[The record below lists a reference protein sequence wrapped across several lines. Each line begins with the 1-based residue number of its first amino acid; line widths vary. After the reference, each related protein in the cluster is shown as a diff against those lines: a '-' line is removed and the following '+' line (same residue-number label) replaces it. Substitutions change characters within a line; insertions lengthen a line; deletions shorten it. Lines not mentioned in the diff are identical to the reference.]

1 MYNSVKKR
9 KKFTVFVLFILI
21 IGIFTLT
28 ACDLDE
34 NLTDDFADQDTY
46 EAKLDEAIIEMDAGN
61 YQTAKDI
68 LDDLLLEKPG
78 DNYLLELR
86 ASCSV
91 GIAGIDSLSAIE
103 KIDNVADAG
112 DLDAVDIIATILG
125 DSDGNITASG
135 ISDTLDNLDAALTDL
150 NAISNPTEDQ
160 LTQIALFSAYR
171 VLGNVVNEVMDIASV
186 TTLDLDTDLDLA
198 GTDFSTVSSAVLDE
212 IATDFTSMFNIP
224 STNALYDPISE
235 LADGLG
241 TTSPSGADIQTW
253 LSNLTN

>member
-34 NLTDDFADQDTY
+34 NLTDDFADRDTY
-46 EAKLDEAIIEMDAGN
+46 EAKLDEAIIQMDAGN
-61 YQTAKDI
+61 YQAAKDI
-68 LDDLLLEKPG
+68 LDALLLEKPG
-78 DNYLLELR
+78 DDYLLELR

-91 GIAGIDSLSAIE
+91 GIAGIDSLTAIE
-103 KIDNVADAG
+103 KINNVADSE
-112 DLDAVDIIATILG
+112 DLDAQDIIATILG
-125 DSDGNITASG
+125 DSDGNVTASG

-171 VLGNVVNEVMDIASV
+171 VLANLTSV
-186 TTLDLDTDLDLA
+186 AIVQSGTDPLDLSAIDLSATISSGDFTLA
-198 GTDFSTVSSAVLDE
+198 EREE

-235 LADGLG
+235 LADNLG
-241 TTSPSGADIQTW
+241 TTTPTEAEISTW
-253 LSNLTN
+253 IDNLE